1 MAISNNFQLLNEVAP
16 AGVSSEESEKIA
28 NGPNPMMRTR
38 ANSCLSLKVRSH
50 DLKIDSV
57 ESPMSKARQR

>member
-1 MAISNNFQLLNEVAP
+1 
-16 AGVSSEESEKIA
+16 
-28 NGPNPMMRTR
+28 MMRTR